1 MHEEC
6 TVNTTN
12 CYFMRN
18 GLRDVYCLF
27 VNKNKVC
34 NVELSSDR
42 TDNIQRMCDVCY
54 VKVIDI
60 VNKGEVFMEHI
71 LLPGSAAR
79 IR

>member
-27 VNKNKVC
+27 VNKNKAC
-34 NVELSSDR
+34 NVELSSDKYKIGQ
-42 TDNIQRMCDVCY
+42 TISKECVMY
-54 VKVIDI
+54 AMWK
-60 VNKGEVFMEHI
+60 
-71 LLPGSAAR
+71 S
-79 IR
+79 

>member
-34 NVELSSDR
+34 NVELSSDKYKIGQ
-42 TDNIQRMCDVCY
+42 TISKECVMY
-54 VKVIDI
+54 AMWK
-60 VNKGEVFMEHI
+60 
-71 LLPGSAAR
+71 S
-79 IR
+79 